1 MPEGPEIRRAADRI
15 AKVVQGRVIERVE
28 FGLPRLQEFEGMLS
42 GVKVNELETRG
53 KALLTHFDNDLTL
66 YSHNQLYGRWYV
78 VKRDRLPKT
87 NRSLRVALHTETH
100 SALLYSASDIEVLTA
115 DELTTHKFL
124 ARIGPDILSQELTPQ
139 RVVQQLE
146 DAKFS
151 GRKLAHL
158 YLDQGFL
165 AGVGNYLRSEILF
178 EARVNPNLR
187 PKDLSPALRSA
198 LGEATIEISKRA
210 YKTAGITNDLERVAQ
225 LKEQGMKRSQFR
237 HHVFARQSRR
247 CYECGTKVTKV
258 ELSGRRTVQAVSRC
272 LNSATLIL
280 TQ

>member
-87 NRSLRVALHTETH
+87 NRSLRVALHTEAH

-247 CYECGTKVTKV
+247 CYECGSKVTKV
-258 ELSGRRTVQAVSRC
+258 ELSGRRLYYCASCQSVPE
-272 LNSATLIL
+272 
-280 TQ
+280 

>member
-258 ELSGRRTVQAVSRC
+258 ELSGRRLYYCASCQSVPE
-272 LNSATLIL
+272 
-280 TQ
+280 

>member
-87 NRSLRVALHTETH
+87 NRSLRVALHTATH

-124 ARIGPDILSQELTPQ
+124 ARIGPDILSQELTPE

-258 ELSGRRTVQAVSRC
+258 ELSGRRLYYCASCQSVPE
-272 LNSATLIL
+272 
-280 TQ
+280 

>member
-1 MPEGPEIRRAADRI
+1 MPEGPEIRRAADRL

-78 VKRDRLPKT
+78 VKRDRPPKT

-100 SALLYSASDIEVLTA
+100 SALLYSASDIEVLTT

-124 ARIGPDILSQELTPQ
+124 ARIGPDILSKDLTPK

-158 YLDQGFL
+158 YLDQSFL

-225 LKEQGMKRSQFR
+225 LKEQGVKRSQFR
-237 HHVFARQSRR
+237 HHVFVRQARP
-247 CYECGTKVTKV
+247 CYQCGTKVTKI
-258 ELSGRRTVQAVSRC
+258 ELSGRRLYYCARC
-272 LNSATLIL
+272 
-280 TQ
+280 QGVPE

>member
-15 AKVVQGRVIERVE
+15 AKVVQGRVIEQVE
-28 FGLPRLQEFEGMLS
+28 FGLPRLQEFDGMLS
-42 GVKVNELETRG
+42 GVRITELETRG
-53 KALLTHFDNDLTL
+53 KALLSHFENGLTL

-87 NRSLRVALHTETH
+87 NRSLRVALHTATH

-115 DELTTHKFL
+115 DELLTHKFL
-124 ARIGPDILSQELTPQ
+124 VRIGPDILDKRLSPEQVTERLS
-139 RVVQQLE
+139 
-146 DAKFS
+146 DARFQ

-178 EARVNPNLR
+178 EARVNPLLR
-187 PKDLSPALRSA
+187 PKDLTQPQRDA
-198 LGEATIEISKRA
+198 LGEATLEISKRA
-210 YKTAGITNDLERVAQ
+210 YKTAGITNDLERVAV
-225 LKEQGMKRSQFR
+225 LKEQGVKRSQFR
-237 HHVFARQSRR
+237 HHVFARQSKR

-258 ELSGRRTVQAVSRC
+258 ELSSRRLYYC
-272 LNSATLIL
+272 ATC
-280 TQ
+280 QGVPDSCE

>member
-124 ARIGPDILSQELTPQ
+124 ARIGPDILSQQLTPQ

-158 YLDQGFL
+158 YLDQGFF

-187 PKDLSPALRSA
+187 PKDLSPAQHMA

-225 LKEQGMKRSQFR
+225 LKEQGVKRSQFR

-258 ELSGRRTVQAVSRC
+258 ELSGRRLYYCASCQSVPE
-272 LNSATLIL
+272 
-280 TQ
+280 

>member
-28 FGLPRLQEFEGMLS
+28 FGLSRLQEFEGMLS

-87 NRSLRVALHTETH
+87 NRSLRVALHTATH

-146 DAKFS
+146 DAKFR

-187 PKDLSPALRSA
+187 PKDLSPAQHMA
-198 LGEATIEISKRA
+198 LGETTIEISKRA

-237 HHVFARQSRR
+237 HHVFARQSRP

-258 ELSGRRTVQAVSRC
+258 ELSGRRLYYCASCQSVPE
-272 LNSATLIL
+272 
-280 TQ
+280 

>member
-187 PKDLSPALRSA
+187 PKDLSPAQHMA

-247 CYECGTKVTKV
+247 CYECGSKVTKV
-258 ELSGRRTVQAVSRC
+258 ELSGRRLYYCASCQSVPE
-272 LNSATLIL
+272 
-280 TQ
+280 

>member
-1 MPEGPEIRRAADRI
+1 MPEGPEIRRAADRL

-78 VKRDRLPKT
+78 VKRDRPPKT

-124 ARIGPDILSQELTPQ
+124 ARIGPDILSKDLTPK

-158 YLDQGFL
+158 YLDQSFL

-225 LKEQGMKRSQFR
+225 LKEQGVKRSQFR
-237 HHVFARQSRR
+237 HHVFVRQARP
-247 CYECGTKVTKV
+247 CYQCGTKVTKI
-258 ELSGRRTVQAVSRC
+258 ELSGRRLYYCARC
-272 LNSATLIL
+272 
-280 TQ
+280 QDVPE

>member
-15 AKVVQGRVIERVE
+15 AKVVAGRVIEHVE

-42 GVKVNELETRG
+42 GLRVTDLETRG
-53 KALLTHFDNDLTL
+53 KALLTRFDNDLTL

-78 VKRDRLPKT
+78 VKRDRMPKT
-87 NRSLRVALHTETH
+87 NRSLRVALHTATH

-115 DELTTHKFL
+115 DELVTHKFL
-124 ARIGPDILSQELTPQ
+124 SRIGPDILSKDLVPQ
-139 RVVQQLE
+139 RVVEQLE
-146 DAKFS
+146 HAKFQ

-178 EARVNPNLR
+178 EARVNPNFR
-187 PKDLSPALRSA
+187 PKDLSAAQRTA
-198 LGEATIEISKRA
+198 LGEATLEISKRA

-225 LKEQGMKRSQFR
+225 LKEQGVKRSQFR
-237 HHVFARQSRR
+237 HHVFARQGKP

-258 ELSGRRTVQAVSRC
+258 DLSGRRLYYCAMCQGVPA
-272 LNSATLIL
+272 
-280 TQ
+280 

>member
-87 NRSLRVALHTETH
+87 NRSLRVALHTATH

-124 ARIGPDILSQELTPQ
+124 ARIGPDILSQDLTPQ

-146 DAKFS
+146 DAKFR

-258 ELSGRRTVQAVSRC
+258 ELSGRRLYYCASCQSVPE
-272 LNSATLIL
+272 
-280 TQ
+280 

>member
-1 MPEGPEIRRAADRI
+1 
-15 AKVVQGRVIERVE
+15 
-28 FGLPRLQEFEGMLS
+28 
-42 GVKVNELETRG
+42 
-53 KALLTHFDNDLTL
+53 
-66 YSHNQLYGRWYV
+66 V

-87 NRSLRVALHTETH
+87 NRSLRVALHTATH

-146 DAKFS
+146 DAKFR

-237 HHVFARQSRR
+237 HHVFARQSRP
-247 CYECGTKVTKV
+247 CYECGTKVTKI
-258 ELSGRRTVQAVSRC
+258 ELSGRRLYYCASCQSVPD
-272 LNSATLIL
+272 
-280 TQ
+280 

>member
-87 NRSLRVALHTETH
+87 NRSLRVALHTATH

-124 ARIGPDILSQELTPQ
+124 ARIGPDILSQDLTPQ

-146 DAKFS
+146 DAKFR

-225 LKEQGMKRSQFR
+225 LKEQGMKRSQFC

-258 ELSGRRTVQAVSRC
+258 ELSGRRLYYCASCQSVPG
-272 LNSATLIL
+272 
-280 TQ
+280 

>member
-15 AKVVQGRVIERVE
+15 AKVVQGRVIHKVE

-66 YSHNQLYGRWYV
+66 FSHNQLYGRWYV

-115 DELTTHKFL
+115 DELTKHKFL
-124 ARIGPDILSQELTPQ
+124 ARIGPDILSKDLVQE
-139 RVVQQLE
+139 RVVEQLKS
-146 DAKFS
+146 AKFQ

-187 PKDLSPALRSA
+187 PKDLSPAQLSR
-198 LGEATIEISKRA
+198 LGEATLEISKRA
-210 YKTAGITNDLERVAQ
+210 YKTAGITNDLERVAR
-225 LKEQGMKRSQFR
+225 LKEQGVKRSQFR
-237 HHVFARQSRR
+237 HHVFARQGRP

-258 ELSGRRTVQAVSRC
+258 ELSSRRLYYCASCQGVQD
-272 LNSATLIL
+272 
-280 TQ
+280 

>member
-87 NRSLRVALHTETH
+87 NRSLRVALHTATH

-124 ARIGPDILSQELTPQ
+124 ARIGPDILSQELTP
-139 RVVQQLE
+139 
-146 DAKFS
+146 
-151 GRKLAHL
+151 
-158 YLDQGFL
+158 
-165 AGVGNYLRSEILF
+165 
-178 EARVNPNLR
+178 
-187 PKDLSPALRSA
+187 
-198 LGEATIEISKRA
+198 
-210 YKTAGITNDLERVAQ
+210 
-225 LKEQGMKRSQFR
+225 
-237 HHVFARQSRR
+237 
-247 CYECGTKVTKV
+247 
-258 ELSGRRTVQAVSRC
+258 
-272 LNSATLIL
+272 
-280 TQ
+280 

>member
-1 MPEGPEIRRAADRI
+1 MPEGPEIRRAVDRI

-187 PKDLSPALRSA
+187 PKDLSPAQHMA

-247 CYECGTKVTKV
+247 CYECGSKVTKV
-258 ELSGRRTVQAVSRC
+258 ELSGRRLYYCASCQSVPE
-272 LNSATLIL
+272 
-280 TQ
+280 

>member
-87 NRSLRVALHTETH
+87 NRSLRVALHTATH

-146 DAKFS
+146 DAKFR

-258 ELSGRRTVQAVSRC
+258 ELSGRRLYYCASCQSVPE
-272 LNSATLIL
+272 
-280 TQ
+280 

>member
-1 MPEGPEIRRAADRI
+1 MPEGPEIRRAADRL

-78 VKRDRLPKT
+78 VKRDRPPKT

-124 ARIGPDILSQELTPQ
+124 ARIGPDILSKDLTPK

-158 YLDQGFL
+158 YLDQSFL

-225 LKEQGMKRSQFR
+225 LKEQGVKRSQFR
-237 HHVFARQSRR
+237 HHVFVRQARP
-247 CYECGTKVTKV
+247 CYQCGTKVTKI
-258 ELSGRRTVQAVSRC
+258 ELSGRRLYYCACCQDVPE
-272 LNSATLIL
+272 
-280 TQ
+280 